1 MSKVFFL
8 KIIYRNAVSLHKIT
22 SIVESVK
29 GAKIKHLNFISK
41 GKQFIGIIAFEAIQL
56 IDFERIMKLIRG
68 NKDISEVQE
77 ITDECLLC

>member
-41 GKQFIGIIAFEAIQL
+41 GKQFIGVIAFEAIQL

-68 NKDISEVQE
+68 NKDISEVEE
-77 ITDECLLC
+77 ITDACLC

>member
-41 GKQFIGIIAFEAIQL
+41 GKQFIGVIAFEAIQL
-56 IDFERIMKLIRG
+56 IDFERIMQLIRG
-68 NKDISEVQE
+68 NKDISEVEE
-77 ITDECLLC
+77 ITDACLC

>member
-29 GAKIKHLNFISK
+29 GTRIKHLNFISK
-41 GKQFIGIIAFEAIQL
+41 GREFVGVIAFEASQL
-56 IDFERIMKLIRG
+56 IDFERIIDLIRG
-68 NKDISEVQE
+68 NRDIEEVQE
-77 ITDECLLC
+77 ITDMSLC

>member
-1 MSKVFFL
+1 MSKLFFL

-41 GKQFIGIIAFEAIQL
+41 GRQFVGVIAFEASQL
-56 IDFERIMKLIRG
+56 IDFEYILRLIKG
-68 NKDISEVQE
+68 NRDISEVEE
-77 ITDECLLC
+77 ITDMSLCL

>member
-41 GKQFIGIIAFEAIQL
+41 GKQFIGVIAFEAIQL
-56 IDFERIMKLIRG
+56 IDFERIMRLIRG
-68 NKDISEVQE
+68 NKDISEVEE
-77 ITDECLLC
+77 ITDACLC